1 MLRRS
6 VVSVQCADQTC
17 LCLVYIPY
25 THRNSAIAVRHTSPN
40 NVNDERQQ
48 IETFIVNRIIST
60 NTCTHLCT
68 KQLVYLHFT
77 FSVPRCS
84 ISDAEFVAFV
94 DYQQDHLHHRPT
106 LFYNKFN
113 GSRLW
118 LPFMFIC
125 RKIFR
130 KKKFRQFQLASH
142 DESSRLPPIP
152 SNYSNANTVS
162 NNRNRWTQV
171 NFSQYLS
178 KWKSHFAVIFNFNDQ
193 K

>member
-68 KQLVYLHFT
+68 KQLVHLHFT
-77 FSVPRCS
+77 VSVPRCS
-84 ISDAEFVAFV
+84 ISDAEFDAFV

-106 LFYNKFN
+106 LFHNKFN
-113 GSRLW
+113 RSRLW

-130 KKKFRQFQLASH
+130 KKKNS
-142 DESSRLPPIP
+142 
-152 SNYSNANTVS
+152 
-162 NNRNRWTQV
+162 V
-171 NFSQYLS
+171 NFNLRRTM
-178 KWKSHFAVIFNFNDQ
+178 KAVASPRYHQITRMQTQFRTIETGGHR
-193 K
+193 